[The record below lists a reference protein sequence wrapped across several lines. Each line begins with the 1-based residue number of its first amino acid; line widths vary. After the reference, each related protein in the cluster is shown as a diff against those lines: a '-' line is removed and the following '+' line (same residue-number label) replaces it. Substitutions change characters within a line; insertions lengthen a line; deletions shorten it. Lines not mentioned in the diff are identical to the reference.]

1 MKVGAVS
8 SGAAAMQRPA
18 AAEQGHGVGTDGQQ
32 DQKQQIQAQKAEKEE
47 PGQTIQSNYQNDFYS
62 TGKMSSQDFLAL
74 HNDAAAGDMVEA
86 IKDIVALQVLEKT
99 LEAINKI
106 MED

>member
-8 SGAAAMQRPA
+8 SNAAAMQRPA
-18 AAEQGHGVGTDGQQ
+18 AAEQGHGVGTDSQQ
-32 DQKQQIQAQKAEKEE
+32 DQSQRVEARKADKEE
-47 PGQTIQSNYQNDFYS
+47 PGQAIQSNYQSDFYS
-62 TGKMSSQDFLAL
+62 SGGMSTQDFMSL

>member
-32 DQKQQIQAQKAEKEE
+32 DQKQQMQTQRAEKEE

-62 TGKMSSQDFLAL
+62 TGKMSTQDFMSL